1 MDELVQELLTRP
13 PYALGWTKRVV
24 NTRMK
29 DHMLR
34 SLDSSSVAYE
44 MINFLQRKLGGRPG
58 SVGARTAGRR
68 NRLRR
73 PPAAGRR

>member
-1 MDELVQELLTRP
+1 MDELVQELLARP

-34 SLDSSSVAYE
+34 SLDSSVAFE
-44 MINFLQRKLGGRPG
+44 MINYLQRKLGGAP
-58 SVGARTAGRR
+58 GARVRTGRT
-68 NRLRR
+68 
-73 PPAAGRR
+73 PTD